1 MVGEV
6 VKKAGE
12 GFANAT
18 VGPTQGLV
26 QHAFAYIFSPWG
38 LLALVAFLMMVWV
51 VR

>member
-1 MVGEV
+1 MIGDV

-18 VGPTQGLV
+18 AGPTEGLIE
-26 QHAFAYIFSPWG
+26 HAFAYIFSPWG
-38 LLALVAFLMMVWV
+38 LLALGALLMMFWV